1 MLLMFISKLGDLLI
15 GYNLLVCFMSLKVV
29 ALTSNNNNKLR
40 TRKTIAFLS
49 CFAEFSKFALKL
61 TLRLY
66 AQEKSTFGV
75 LRSRSSF
82 CKSLVQI
89 TFSLQVILQLKEYA
103 FSNLLKF
110 DSV

>member
-1 MLLMFISKLGDLLI
+1 
-15 GYNLLVCFMSLKVV
+15 MSLKVV

-66 AQEKSTFGV
+66 AQEKV
-75 LRSRSSF
+75 H
-82 CKSLVQI
+82 LV
-89 TFSLQVILQLKEYA
+89 FLDLEALFAKV
-103 FSNLLKF
+103 
-110 DSV
+110 